1 MSQLP
6 LSGLAYSFRLG
17 PHVSLSLS
25 ARVPIRRSR
34 RVRQRRARIPLF
46 AAWTCQPPG
55 DGSLTAI
62 LLHLQPQ
69 CLFLDGRKR
78 DDHRSRQ
85 VGGVGRPS
93 LLLLLARNSR
103 YPLSLERL
111 PLLSLL
117 ASSLGL
123 LFLELN
129 PLSLSSGSLWA
140 ALFYSRFTFA
150 ALSLSSTVPSRH
162 ESARLAAAPPAQRPL
177 EPPPWLVAPLS
188 PSLPSLF
195 LTLSLRFL
203 LLSTL
208 FLFYFFSPGDAR

>member
-111 PLLSLL
+111 PLLSLF

-129 PLSLSSGSLWA
+129 PLSLSPPVPSGQFSSTL
-140 ALFYSRFTFA
+140 ALPSR
-150 ALSLSSTVPSRH
+150 LSLSLQPFHLVTNPLGS
-162 ESARLAAAPPAQRPL
+162 PPLHQ
-177 EPPPWLVAPLS
+177 LS
-188 PSLPSLF
+188 GRSSLL
-195 LTLSLRFL
+195 LGLSLRSLPLYL
-203 LLSTL
+203 L
-208 FLFYFFSPGDAR
+208 FF